1 MHLIDGTGL
10 PDLHSELPAVRIP
23 VRSVGHVGVK
33 RIVPV
38 EEHGTAAMIVMDVAV
53 GLRPDQRG
61 AHMSRLI
68 ECIDRPGPHLTVR
81 DYVRG
86 LFEQLTY
93 AVPDAAAWS
102 VDARATV
109 ILLHDGGRKPVDEI
123 CRLDGSPGTPPS
135 LTWGAAFKVCLA
147 CPQAQAA
154 IAFDRDDMANTGQH
168 PSHNQVCDLEI
179 AVAGGTEAVTG
190 HSVCDLLAVGEGA
203 ASGPVRELYKRR
215 GEADVVTAIHHNAL
229 FAEDALRMIAEKTRM
244 EFPQA
249 TRITCQIV
257 NYESIFEYPLRCTV
271 TV

>member
-1 MHLIDGTGL
+1 MHLTDGPGL

-33 RIVPV
+33 RIVPI
-38 EEHGTAAMIVMDVAV
+38 EEHSTAAMIVMNIAV

-68 ECIDRPGPHLTVR
+68 ECIERSGPHFTVR
-81 DYVRG
+81 DYIRG
-86 LFEQLTY
+86 VFDRLVQ
-93 AVPDAAAWS
+93 AMPDAAAWS

-109 ILLHDGGRKPVDEI
+109 ILPHDGGHKPVEEI
-123 CRLDGSPGTPPS
+123 CRLHGSPNTPPS

-154 IAFDRDDMANTGQH
+154 IAFDRDDVDNVGQH

-179 AVAGGTEAVTG
+179 VVTGGTEAADG
-190 HSVCDLLAVGEGA
+190 HSVPSLLAVGEGA
-203 ASGPVRELYKRR
+203 ASGPVRELHKRR

-249 TRITCQIV
+249 TLITCQIV
-257 NYESIFEYPLRCTV
+257 NYESIFEYPLRCAV